1 MESYKGLR
9 VGVDA
14 HCWLHRG
21 SYGCSKEL
29 AEGIPTMKYIE
40 FCIGMLE
47 MLMSYGVKDIIGN
60 TSSCRDTYCLLYF
73 LLDIRKLFEWRG

>member
-1 MESYKGLR
+1 VHVESYKGLR

-60 TSSCRDTYCLLYF
+60 ASSCRDACWSVIF
-73 LLDIRKLFEWRG
+73 PIRRC

>member
-47 MLMSYGVKDIIGN
+47 MLMSYGVRDIIGD
-60 TSSCRDTYCLLYF
+60 TSSYRYAYWSLYF
-73 LLDIRKLFEWRG
+73 LFSSRC